1 MPGMLAFLYQF
12 GQNRFHALQI
22 GHFFP
27 YFFQPCIG
35 KLAYPAAV
43 GAIVQLQQRR
53 DIVQRESEVL
63 LTDLKLVE
71 EYYATQALDLTIGLG
86 YIERPLTNTQI
97 EKYLA
102 TIVLRALHPD
112 EQITEFFH
120 LFPFEV
126 GHRLAGAEIRVN
138 WFRARIECGAPILAR
153 LA

>member
-1 MPGMLAFLYQF
+1 MAEPQ
-12 GQNRFHALQI
+12 
-22 GHFFP
+22 
-27 YFFQPCIG
+27 
-35 KLAYPAAV
+35 
-43 GAIVQLQQRR
+43 VQLLAAQARGAKMKQRVSIYKKNVNKSIF
-53 DIVQRESEVL
+53 IVSRSYEWRPGASAKIEALERESEVL